1 MVDGMEMIGAERK
14 NGRVAIIYPWP
25 NLDTVPSLCNAA
37 QLLAQSGYPVDIFSS
52 TSPDWKPPSFSDRKI
67 NLIMSR
73 STTALQ
79 SLATSYKRHPW
90 LQKHQAL
97 FDLLRSCHRIV
108 KGWINGVS
116 LLVSL
121 AQIWQRHRET
131 PYRCFIGVD
140 PEGLIRAYSFAKF
153 FRVPIVYYSLEL
165 LLTNEIT
172 TTREKKLKKREV
184 ALSHKVEFV
193 IIQDQ
198 ERARLLAEDNHIP
211 LEKFI
216 LIPNAPMGPA
226 RRKSFRY
233 WHQRFG
239 LPSHTRIVLH
249 AGSLERWTG
258 VEEIVKSVKSW
269 PENWV
274 LVVHTRY
281 NVQLSP
287 DIDIEQLSQL
297 GIPGRVF
304 FSRKPVPRQEY
315 DLLVDGADIGIAFY
329 VATAGSTYTMRNIL
343 TIGLASGKIGYYL
356 RAGLPVIVNDKTS
369 ISELIRR
376 EKCGIAVEESLDIG
390 NAIDQITQ
398 DYQEYSHRACRAFDR
413 YFDFTRSFESVIK
426 RIDSLNN
433 RGEQVHD

>member
-1 MVDGMEMIGAERK
+1 MEMIRTDRK
-14 NGRVAIIYPWP
+14 NGRVAIVYPWP

-37 QLLAQSGYPVDIFSS
+37 QLLAQSGHPVDIFTSS
-52 TSPDWKPPSFSDRKI
+52 SPDWKPPAFGDWKI

-73 STTALQ
+73 SATGLQ
-79 SLATSYKRHPW
+79 ALATSYKRHPW
-90 LQKHQAL
+90 FQKHPVW
-97 FDLLRSCHRIV
+97 FDLLRSCYRIV
-108 KGWINGVS
+108 KDWINGVS
-116 LLVSL
+116 MLVRS
-121 AQIWQRHRET
+121 AQIWQRHLQT

-140 PEGLIRAYSFAKF
+140 PEGLVRAYSFAKF

-165 LLTNEIT
+165 LLTDEIT
-172 TTREKKLKKREV
+172 TPREKKLKRREA
-184 ALSHKVEFV
+184 ALSHKAEFV

-198 ERARLLAEDNHIP
+198 ERARLLAEENQIP

-216 LIPNAPMGPA
+216 LIPNSPMGPA
-226 RRKSFRY
+226 RRKSSRY
-233 WHQRFG
+233 WHRRFG
-239 LPSHTRIVLH
+239 LPSDTRIVLH

-274 LVVHTRY
+274 LVVHSRY

-297 GIPGRVF
+297 GIPGKVF
-304 FSRKPVPRQEY
+304 FSRNPVPRMEY
-315 DLLVDGADIGIAFY
+315 DQLVDGADIGVAFY
-329 VATAGSTYTMRNIL
+329 VPTAGSTYTMRNIQ

-376 EKCGIAVEESLDIG
+376 EKCGMAVGESQDMGEGIA
-390 NAIDQITQ
+390 QIAQ

-413 YFDFTRSFESVIK
+413 YFDFTPSFESVIK
-426 RIDSLNN
+426 RIDSFYN
-433 RGEQVHD
+433 RGEQAND